1 MPLSWGKDCHRL
13 TLGGLITHL
22 KGVKDTHPGST
33 LSEENLMRL
42 PLVFDTAYR
51 SDLELL
57 SCYVS
62 GGKVHID
69 IGTGEE

>member
-1 MPLSWGKDCHRL
+1 MALSWGEDSHRL

-22 KGVKDTHPGST
+22 KKIKDGQPNST

-62 GGKVHID
+62 KGRVHID